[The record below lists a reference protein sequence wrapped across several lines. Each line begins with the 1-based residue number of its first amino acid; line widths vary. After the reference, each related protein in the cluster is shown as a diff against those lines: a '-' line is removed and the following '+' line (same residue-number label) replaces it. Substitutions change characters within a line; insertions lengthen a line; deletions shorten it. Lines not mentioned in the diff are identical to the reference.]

1 MKLTPHEQKILKIIE
16 QHPKII
22 DSPEERNLIAKQNGL
37 TEKTLRNRIAEF
49 RKRGF
54 IDLDKKNTKSEQDS
68 LITDNDEINVKEI
81 WNILKHKKKLVV
93 KFALISTTI
102 GLTYSLIATIYFES
116 NISLYP
122 AGELSQSGGILG
134 DFQGLAKSFGMGGLS
149 SAPTYN
155 IPDIIRSRRLKKDIV
170 LKDWKSQKYPKG
182 SNLITY
188 WEIDKIKMFSPMKI
202 IRSILPSGSQNLNKL
217 DLYTYESILKLDDL
231 ISVKEEIS
239 GLITVRVQME
249 DPILASNIANYIAE
263 YVKNFI
269 SIEQKREANRNII
282 FVQKQMEEAK
292 LKTENSE
299 DKLTKFRKNNP
310 LRLDTPT
317 TEMIRERLES
327 RVEENRTV
335 YITIRQQ
342 LEIAKIDEAKE
353 KLLINILDLA
363 EPAVKKSRPKR
374 TLIVVLS
381 FFAGCMLS
389 VPFALFSDRKD

>member
-1 MKLTPHEQKILKIIE
+1 MKLTPHEEKILKIIE

-22 DSPEERNLIAKQNGL
+22 DSPEERSLIAKQNGL

-54 IDLDKKNTKSEQDS
+54 IDLDKKNIKSEQDS

-81 WNILKHKKKLVV
+81 WNILKYKKKLVV

-188 WEIDKIKMFSPMKI
+188 WGIDKIKMFSPMKI

-374 TLIVVLS
+374 TLIVILS
-381 FFAGCMLS
+381 FFTGCMLS
-389 VPFALFSDRKD
+389 IPFALFSDRKN

>member
-1 MKLTPHEQKILKIIE
+1 MKLTPHEEKILQIIKRY
-16 QHPKII
+16 PAII
-22 DSPEERNLIAKQNGL
+22 NDPEKRSNIAKQNGL
-37 TEKTLRNRIAEF
+37 SEKTLRNRIAEF

-54 IDLDKKNTKSEQDS
+54 LNFNKSHSKPTKKS

-81 WNILKHKKKLVV
+81 WNILTIKKKLVA
-93 KFALISTTI
+93 KFAIITMLV
-102 GLTYSLIATIYFES
+102 GMTYSLMATIYFES

-155 IPDIIRSRRLKKDIV
+155 IPDIIKSRRLKKDIV
-170 LKDWKSQKYPKG
+170 LRDWESQKYPAG

-188 WEIDKIKMFSPMKI
+188 WDIDKAKIFTPMKI
-202 IRSILPSGSQNLNKL
+202 IRSILPSGGQKSSKL
-217 DLYTYESILKLDDL
+217 DLHTYESILKLNDL

-249 DPILASNIANYIAE
+249 DPILASNIANYIAD
-263 YVKNFI
+263 YVRNFI
-269 SIEQKREANRNII
+269 SFEQKREANRNIL

-292 LKTENSE
+292 LRTERSE

-374 TLIVVLS
+374 TLIVLLS
-381 FFAGCMLS
+381 FFAGCIIS
-389 VPFALFSDRKD
+389 VPFALFSDRKN

>member
-1 MKLTPHEQKILKIIE
+1 M
-16 QHPKII
+16 
-22 DSPEERNLIAKQNGL
+22 
-37 TEKTLRNRIAEF
+37 
-49 RKRGF
+49 
-54 IDLDKKNTKSEQDS
+54 
-68 LITDNDEINVKEI
+68 
-81 WNILKHKKKLVV
+81 
-93 KFALISTTI
+93 KFAILSTTI
-102 GLTYSLIATIYFES
+102 GLIYSLIATIYFES

-155 IPDIIRSRRLKKDIV
+155 IPDIIKSRRLKKDIV
-170 LKDWKSQKYPKG
+170 LKNWESQKYPQG
-182 SNLITY
+182 SNLITF
-188 WEIDKIKMFSPMKI
+188 WEIDKMKMFSPMKI

-217 DLYTYESILKLDDL
+217 DLHTYESILKLDDL

-263 YVKNFI
+263 YVKSFI
-269 SIEQKREANRNII
+269 SLEQKREANRNII

-374 TLIVVLS
+374 TLIVLLS
-381 FFAGCMLS
+381 FFAGCLIS
-389 VPFALFSDRKD
+389 IPFALFYNRKILE